1 VTRHLCSPEA
11 AHNTVIDLL
20 AAATAALS
28 HAFNV
33 NAVVL
38 FVKLV
43 AVSTVIALAI
53 ATAIDTWECLWS
65 FLLPTA
71 ATFPPSSPSELAA

>member
-1 VTRHLCSPEA
+1 M
-11 AHNTVIDLL
+11 IDLL

-28 HAFNV
+28 HAFV

-53 ATAIDTWECLWS
+53 ATAIDYVGMPME
-65 FLLPTA
+65 FPTA
-71 ATFPPSSPSELAA
+71 DRGDFPTEFAQ

>member
-1 VTRHLCSPEA
+1 MMGDPSPVFTRG

-28 HAFNV
+28 HAVNV

-53 ATAIDTWECLWS
+53 ATAIEQKWRR
-65 FLLPTA
+65 
-71 ATFPPSSPSELAA
+71 

>member
-1 VTRHLCSPEA
+1 M
-11 AHNTVIDLL
+11 IDLL

-53 ATAIDTWECLWS
+53 ATAIDTWECLWI
-65 FLLPTA
+65 LLPTA

>member
-1 VTRHLCSPEA
+1 
-11 AHNTVIDLL
+11 VIDLL

-28 HAFNV
+28 HAFV

-53 ATAIDTWECLWS
+53 ATASGEGDERQYVGMPMERPRRL
-65 FLLPTA
+65 FHRVRPVN
-71 ATFPPSSPSELAA
+71 